1 MAEAAKEAGV
11 NLELDTD
18 GLITNYTEAMT
29 QVYKELDAAI
39 TAANKDGNAD
49 ENEQEKIDAIQKRAD
64 DLQAA
69 IDQYDETRTT
79 IEDLNNQLDD
89 KFYEW
94 QDNNAE
100 MLSYKLELKIEIN
113 DMELENLEYYL
124 GKIEDDFYSM
134 AEAAA
139 LMVNASTS
147 MTGTSQ
153 LGVYQQ
159 ELVDYSD

>member
-1 MAEAAKEAGV
+1 
-11 NLELDTD
+11 
-18 GLITNYTEAMT
+18 MT

-79 IEDLNNQLDD
+79 IDDLNNQLDD

-124 GKIEDDFYSM
+124 SKIEDDFYSM

-139 LMVNASTS
+139 LMVNANAS

-153 LGVYQQ
+153 LGVYQR
-159 ELVDYSD
+159 ELTDYAD